1 MAALG
6 SLRQMNSK
14 LNIQVININLS
25 SERPRAI
32 AANRCVAC
40 KRKNYNE
47 IFILIINSIL
57 LSLTFLKLKLND

>member
-6 SLRQMNSK
+6 SLRQMIIK

-32 AANRCVAC
+32 AA
-40 KRKNYNE
+40 
-47 IFILIINSIL
+47 
-57 LSLTFLKLKLND
+57 

>member
-6 SLRQMNSK
+6 SLRQVIIK

-32 AANRCVAC
+32 AA
-40 KRKNYNE
+40 
-47 IFILIINSIL
+47 
-57 LSLTFLKLKLND
+57 